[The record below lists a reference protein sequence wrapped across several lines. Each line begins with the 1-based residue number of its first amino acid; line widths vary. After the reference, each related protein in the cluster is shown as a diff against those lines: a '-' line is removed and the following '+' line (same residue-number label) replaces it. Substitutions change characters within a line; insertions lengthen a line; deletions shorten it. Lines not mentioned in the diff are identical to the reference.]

1 MNVIQ
6 ALVLGLLQGLTEF
19 IPVSSSGHLVLVPW
33 LFGWPAPSMAFDTVL
48 HLGTLA
54 AILGF
59 FWRDYVSLLR
69 AAGDSIRRRS
79 LDVPQSRL
87 AWALVIGTI
96 PAALLG
102 YVAADWFEELF
113 AAPAWVG
120 VFLIMTGWLL
130 LAGEAW
136 AGRLHS
142 ATLEKMGAGVAL
154 LVGLAQ
160 GIAIAPGFSRAGATI
175 STGRLLGLPRHDA
188 ARFSFLLAAPI
199 IAGAGALQI
208 VKLVELG
215 VDSTGALSMAVG
227 FAAAVISGYL
237 VIRLLLSYLRR
248 HSVMPFVIYC
258 WVAGLATLGIWLLRL
273 PTAS

>member
-160 GIAIAPGFSRAGATI
+160 GIAIAPAFRGPALPSPQGACWVCRAMTPRAFPSCWLRRSSRAPGHCRSSSSWSSAWI
-175 STGRLLGLPRHDA
+175 PREPCPWP
-188 ARFSFLLAAPI
+188 S
-199 IAGAGALQI
+199 AL
-208 VKLVELG
+208 
-215 VDSTGALSMAVG
+215 
-227 FAAAVISGYL
+227 
-237 VIRLLLSYLRR
+237 RPR
-248 HSVMPFVIYC
+248 
-258 WVAGLATLGIWLLRL
+258 
-273 PTAS
+273 

>member
-1 MNVIQ
+1 MNVFQ

-19 IPVSSSGHLVLVPW
+19 IPISSSGHLVLVPW

-59 FWRDYVSLLR
+59 FWRDYLSLLR
-69 AAGDSIRRRS
+69 AAGDSIRLRS

-102 YVAADWFEELF
+102 YVFEDWFEGLF
-113 AAPAWVG
+113 AAEAWVA
-120 VFLIMTGWLL
+120 VFLIATGWLL
-130 LAGEAW
+130 LAGEVW

-142 ATLEKMGAGVAL
+142 ATLEKLGAGVAL

-160 GIAIAPGFSRAGATI
+160 GMAIAPGISRSGATM

-199 IAGAGALQI
+199 IAGAGALQV
-208 VKLVELG
+208 VKLVKIG
-215 VDSTGALSMAVG
+215 VGPTGVLPLVVG
-227 FAAAVISGYL
+227 FAAAVVSGYL
-237 VIRLLLSYLRR
+237 VIRLLLNYLRR
-248 HSVMPFVIYC
+248 HSVIPFVIYC

-273 PTAS
+273 PMAS